1 MAKTIIAGF
10 EQLRANLEITGLQAS
25 TVSIRQTNVRAA
37 VEQRLTVLTSFLSGS
52 YRRSTMIAPLKS
64 SDVDVFVILDPEYFK
79 TFTPAGLLDKVRT
92 VLLETYPN
100 TPKISRNGQAVTII
114 FTDFTVDVVP
124 GFHRKDGGYLIPDSI
139 GGVWLSTDPTVH
151 DSKLSEA
158 NGLHGGDLV
167 PLVKMVKGWNKI
179 INDAFV
185 GFYLELM
192 TQDIL
197 NRVTIS
203 NFSSGVRFIFDKGRE
218 RIRYKIADPAGFGGS
233 INPLNTVG
241 TVEDA
246 VSRFSTAYD
255 RAIKAEA
262 FESNGRIE
270 AAFGEW
276 KKIFGDY
283 FPAYG

>member
-1 MAKTIIAGF
+1 MAKTITAGF
-10 EQLRANLEITGLQAS
+10 EHLRANLEITGLQAS

-52 YRRSTMIAPLKS
+52 YKRSTMIAPLKS
-64 SDVDVFVILDPEYFK
+64 SDVDVFVILDPKYFK

-124 GFHRKDGGYLIPDSI
+124 GFYRKDGGYLIPDSI
-139 GGVWLSTDPTVH
+139 GEVWLSTDPTVH
-151 DSKLSEA
+151 DSTLSEA

-167 PLVKMVKGWNKI
+167 PLVKMIKGWSRI

-192 TQDIL
+192 TQNIL

-203 NFSSGVRFIFDKGRE
+203 NLSSGVRFVFDKGRE
-218 RIRYKIADPAGFGGS
+218 RIRFKIADPTGFGGN

-262 FESNGRIE
+262 FASNGSIE

>member
-1 MAKTIIAGF
+1 MAKTITAGF
-10 EQLRANLEITGLQAS
+10 EQLRANLEITGLQAT
-25 TVSIRQTNVRAA
+25 TVSTRQTNIRTA

-52 YRRSTMIAPLKS
+52 YKRSTMIAPLKS
-64 SDVDVFVILDPEYFK
+64 SDVDVFVVLDPQYFK
-79 TFTPAGLLDKVRT
+79 AFTPAGLLDKVRT

-124 GFHRKDGGYLIPDSI
+124 AFYRKDGGYLIPDSI
-139 GGVWLSTDPTVH
+139 GGAWLSTDPTVH

-158 NGLHGGDLV
+158 NGRHGGDLV
-167 PLVKMVKGWNKI
+167 PLVKMIKGWNRI

-197 NRVTIS
+197 NNVTIS
-203 NFSSGVRFIFDKGRE
+203 NFSSGVRFVFDKARE
-218 RIRYKIADPAGFGGS
+218 KVRYKIADPAGFGGH

-246 VSRFSTAYD
+246 LSRFSTTHD